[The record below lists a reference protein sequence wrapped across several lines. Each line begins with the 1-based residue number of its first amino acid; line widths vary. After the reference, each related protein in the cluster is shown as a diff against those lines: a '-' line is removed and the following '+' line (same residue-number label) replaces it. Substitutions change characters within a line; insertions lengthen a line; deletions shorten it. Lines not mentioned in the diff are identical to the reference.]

1 MRLEQLEYFL
11 DVSKTKSL
19 NASAERLFI
28 TQPTISEAI
37 HKLEVELDTELLTR
51 SKKGVE
57 LTNAGEI
64 VQQWASI
71 ILDNIKQMK
80 EDVWRS
86 TENYNPDLVGDI
98 CIGATSFSNGILLP
112 DVLAGFAE
120 HYPSVG
126 MTVFNVRQYEM
137 ADFLKSKT
145 IELAIFNLF
154 EQDYFQVDNEEKRL
168 LLEDEAIQSTLF
180 YSEPIQIIAHKQFPI
195 SREKTVDLQTALQY
209 PIVVFANYGKT
220 KKAVVRFLESLGE
233 VNFALKTDNVQLMRH
248 MVLEGTAIGLSTKR
262 SFGSIFFDDDADNVL
277 RVIRLKEH
285 LRLDY
290 YLAYLAG
297 KKLNMAE
304 KAFIAYMQDCL
315 TEKA

>member
-37 HKLEVELDTELLTR
+37 HKLEVELDTELLMR

-57 LTNAGEI
+57 LTAAGEI
-64 VQQWASI
+64 VWQWADI
-71 ILDNIKQMK
+71 ILGNIKQMK

-98 CIGATSFSNGILLP
+98 CIGAASLSNNVLLP
-112 DVLAGFAE
+112 GVLAGFSE
-120 HYPSVG
+120 HYPGVSI
-126 MTVFNVRQYEM
+126 TVFNVRQYEM

-154 EQDYFQVDNEEKRL
+154 EQDYFQMDNEEKRS
-168 LLEDEAIQSTLF
+168 LLEDGDIQSTLF
-180 YSEPIQIIAHKQFPI
+180 YSEPVQIIAHKQFPI
-195 SREKTVDLQTALQY
+195 SREKTVDLQTVLQY
-209 PIVVFANYGKT
+209 PIVVFVNYGKT
-220 KKAVVRFLESLGE
+220 KKAIIRFLESLGE

-262 SFGSIFFDDDADNVL
+262 SFGNIFFDDDADNVL
-277 RVIRLKEH
+277 RVIKLKELLQRDRMPRKH
-285 LRLDY
+285 PISFLRQW
-290 YLAYLAG
+290 
-297 KKLNMAE
+297 K
-304 KAFIAYMQDCL
+304 C
-315 TEKA
+315 